1 MQTIEFTGK
10 LTEADTKRHISHV
23 FTVPDGVQSIAIDLM
38 HAPHKAADQPYPNQV
53 SLSLFDPNGSRGAR
67 HNNQDQSIKLIHHN
81 ASKGYLPGPLVPG
94 EWDVVLDTHRILGD
108 DFTYTITVTLSEE
121 PVPDDMPTNYIPGT
135 TADRGAGWYR
145 GDLHSH
151 TNHTD
156 GKLDVVELAQYAR
169 DFKLDFLA
177 LTDHNTVS
185 PLAEFHSYADDDL
198 ITIGGME
205 LTTYYGHCLALG
217 TSEWQEW
224 RLVNGLTMPDL
235 AQRIMDTGAFYVI
248 AHPRSIGD
256 PRCTGCRWEFED
268 MMPGN
273 APAVEVWNGLWNERN
288 AEGVALFY
296 EWLNAGHRLVCTA
309 GTDLH
314 AYPRGNIRGAAVN
327 VVYAEHYSAGGI
339 LAGLHKG
346 NSYLSA
352 GPTLSMKLS
361 DENVNTALIGDTL
374 PGSTVSYDITV
385 SDYAPGDTLRVIAD
399 GHVLETVSLDECEHV
414 EGRQSPNRWMT
425 FEVHDETGDMRLI
438 TNPVFVTLPSE

>member
-10 LTEADTKRHISHV
+10 LTESDTKRHLSHV
-23 FTVPDGVQSIAIDLM
+23 FTVPEGVQSITIELT
-38 HAPHKAADQPYPNQV
+38 HAPHKAPGQPYPNQV
-53 SLSLFDPNGSRGAR
+53 SLSLFDSNGSRGAR
-67 HNNQDQSIKLIHHN
+67 HNNPDQSIRLTHHT
-81 ASKGYLPGPLVPG
+81 ASKGYLPGTLLPG

-121 PVPDDMPTNYIPGT
+121 EVPDDAPIDHTPGT
-135 TADRGAGWYR
+135 TVDRGPGWYR

-156 GKLDVVELAQYAR
+156 GKLDVAELAQYAR

-185 PLAEFHSYADDDL
+185 PLAEFYSYANDDL
-198 ITIGGME
+198 VTIGGME

-224 RLVNGLTMPDL
+224 RLVKGLTMPDL
-235 AQRIMDTGAFYVI
+235 AQRIMDSGAFYVI

-256 PRCTGCRWEFED
+256 PRCTGCRWEFDD

-296 EWLNAGHRLVCTA
+296 EWLNAGHRMVCTA

-327 VVYAEHYSAGGI
+327 VVYAEHYSAEGI
-339 LAGLHKG
+339 LAGLRKG

-352 GPTLSMKLS
+352 GPMIEMKLS
-361 DENVNTALIGDTL
+361 DENGNVARIGDTL
-374 PGSTVSYDITV
+374 PGSNVSYNITV
-385 SDYAPGDTLRVIAD
+385 SEFEPGDTLRVIAD
-399 GHVLETVSLDECEHV
+399 GTVVETITPDGSHSMS
-414 EGRQSPNRWMT
+414 GRYAPNRWMT
-425 FEVHDETGDMRLI
+425 FEVHDKAGDMRLI
-438 TNPVFVTLPSE
+438 TNPVFVNRS